1 MLYPPGIP
9 ILVPGEK
16 ISREMAEVIEYYLLA
31 GYNIIGMEENKLRV
45 LSTDE

>member
-16 ISREMAEVIEYYLLA
+16 ISVGMVEVIEYYLLA
-31 GYNIIGMEENKLRV
+31 GYNIVGMEENKLSV